1 MNLVFLGPPGSGKGT
16 QAVRVAKALNQ
27 VHISTGDLLREAVKN
42 QTELGKKVEEI
53 MKKGHLVPDE
63 VVISVI
69 GQKISAIEGGRGFI
83 LDGFPRNLPQAAS
96 LKFIFDHQKKKL
108 EKAILLKV
116 SDDEVVK
123 RLSGRWYCSKCNAG
137 YNYPRNMPKHEG
149 ICDKDGQK
157 LLRRADDEE
166 SVVKRRLEIYK
177 EETLPIEDF
186 YRKESILIEIDGEQ
200 NPDKVFQDIL
210 TAVKN

>member
-1 MNLVFLGPPGSGKGT
+1 MNFVFLGPPGSGKGT
-16 QAVRVAKALNQ
+16 QAVRVAKALNA

-42 QTELGKKVEEI
+42 LTELGKKVEDI
-53 MKKGHLVPDE
+53 MKKGQLVPDE
-63 VVISVI
+63 VVISLI
-69 GQKISAIEGGRGFI
+69 GQKISALEGGRGFI
-83 LDGFPRNLPQAAS
+83 LDGFPRNVTQAAS

-108 EKAILLKV
+108 DKAILLKV
-116 SDDEVVK
+116 NDGEVVK
-123 RLSGRWYCSKCNAG
+123 RLSGRWYCPQCNTG

-149 ICDKDGQK
+149 VCDKDGGK

-166 SVVKRRLEIYK
+166 SVVKKRLEVYK
-177 EETLPIEDF
+177 KETLPIEDF
-186 YRKESILIEIDGEQ
+186 YRKESILKEIDGEQ